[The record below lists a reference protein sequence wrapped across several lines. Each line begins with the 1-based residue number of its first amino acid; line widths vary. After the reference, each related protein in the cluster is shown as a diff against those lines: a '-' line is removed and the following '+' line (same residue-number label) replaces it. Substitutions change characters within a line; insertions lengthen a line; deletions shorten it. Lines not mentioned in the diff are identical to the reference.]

1 MRAWHLSGVL
11 MPIEVGVF
19 RNCAWYAAAAAMPAL
34 ELPALVELAVALAL
48 VPPLVLLLLLLL
60 LLHAAIV
67 SAEVATAMTAASVLL
82 IRASFWRAPGSPG
95 SRGSS
100 VSS

>member
-11 MPIEVGVF
+11 MPIEVGAF

-48 VPPLVLLLLLLL
+48 VPPLVLLLLLL